1 MVRKIADRL
10 DQRIIVDQYQGFQRI
25 SSVVQIIPAVAN
37 RLSGRS
43 IDPPLDTL
51 VHCPLC
57 CACLYKL
64 RVFGNSKG
72 KMSYSK
78 RPVGHIYCNYCTLG

>member
-1 MVRKIADRL
+1 MVRNIENRL

-43 IDPPLDTL
+43 IDPPLDIL
-51 VHCPLC
+51 DHCPLYTN
-57 CACLYKL
+57 CASLVIQKRCRSYK
-64 RVFGNSKG
+64 SAE
-72 KMSYSK
+72 
-78 RPVGHIYCNYCTLG
+78 

>member
-1 MVRKIADRL
+1 MVRKIENRL

-43 IDPPLDTL
+43 IDPPLDIL
-51 VHCPLC
+51 YVVR
-57 CACLYKL
+57 CLYKL

-72 KMSYSK
+72 KISYSK